1 MVSYFTEKWFPAV
14 CSDIVT
20 MSLFS
25 TLNDLSV
32 SFNVFSLFTSK
43 ASRTFFYTCLTLW
56 RLFSSES
63 SWIVHGTL
71 WCVQWCRMTPSYLLC
86 CLVDV
91 QFNVSIPFFFDSP
104 IYLPL
109 HEQSKWYTPRWLLC
123 SSFGLF
129 RHRMLCKFLPDVKVL
144 SLFTVLNS
152 FLIFGPILGTHKFF
166 FVLV

>member
-91 QFNVSIPFFFDSP
+91 QCNVSIPFSLIPQYICHCMNNPSGTLHDDYYVVASVCFDIGCFVSFCQMWK
-104 IYLPL
+104 YCLRLP
-109 HEQSKWYTPRWLLC
+109 
-123 SSFGLF
+123 F
-129 RHRMLCKFLPDVKVL
+129 
-144 SLFTVLNS
+144 
-152 FLIFGPILGTHKFF
+152 
-166 FVLV
+166 